1 MTELPPIDMSVAF
14 NAGASVLRAGPS
26 VSRAEAAAV
35 VAGLRRALEAS
46 IEPALEVSQLDV
58 ESVGSDAVV
67 DRRTWM
73 RLNLEMTETML
84 DRTGISTQPTNRR
97 TRVRAGV
104 NGVQLGTVF
113 AYVSSRILGQY
124 LPFRDEGLLVLV
136 APNVVS
142 VETAMGV
149 VPADFR
155 LWVAL
160 HERTHQ
166 LQFTKAPWLL
176 DHMVESLAALMGS
189 ECDAQ
194 RLQTRPSA
202 GLVGA
207 LLSPG
212 QQEVLD
218 RLSSSMAL
226 LEGYADVMMDRVGTA
241 TVRTLPMI
249 RHRFEQRR
257 ARRGWTAVVNKLLG
271 MDLKLA
277 QYRDG
282 AAFCRAV
289 IDEVGVVGLN
299 AAYDSP
305 QMLPKPAEISNPDA
319 WVKRVHG

>member
-1 MTELPPIDMSVAF
+1 MAELPPIDMSVAF
-14 NAGASVLRAGPS
+14 NAGASVLRAGPV

-46 IEPALEVSQLDV
+46 IEPALEVTQLDV
-58 ESVGSDAVV
+58 DPTGDDAVV

-73 RLNLEMTETML
+73 RLNLDMAETML
-84 DRTGISTQPTNRR
+84 GRTGISTQPLNLR
-97 TRVRAGV
+97 TRVQAGV

-113 AYVSSRILGQY
+113 AYVSSRIMGQY
-124 LPFRDEGLLVLV
+124 LPFRDDGLLVLV
-136 APNVVS
+136 APNIVA

-176 DHMVESLAALMGS
+176 DHMVDSLANLMDSGS
-189 ECDAQ
+189 NTKLPQ
-194 RLQTRPSA
+194 RGA

-207 LLSPG
+207 LLSPE
-212 QQEVLD
+212 QREVLD

-226 LEGYADVMMDRVGTA
+226 LEGYADVMMDRVGTSKI
-241 TVRTLPMI
+241 RTLTAI
-249 RHRFEQRR
+249 RRRFEQRR
-257 ARRGWTAVVNKLLG
+257 ARGGWTAVANKLLG

-277 QYRDG
+277 QYREG

-289 IDEVGVVGLN
+289 IDEVGVPGLN
-299 AAYDSP
+299 VAYDSP
-305 QMLPKPAEISNPDA
+305 QMLPSPDEIADPSA
-319 WVKRVHG
+319 WVGRVHG